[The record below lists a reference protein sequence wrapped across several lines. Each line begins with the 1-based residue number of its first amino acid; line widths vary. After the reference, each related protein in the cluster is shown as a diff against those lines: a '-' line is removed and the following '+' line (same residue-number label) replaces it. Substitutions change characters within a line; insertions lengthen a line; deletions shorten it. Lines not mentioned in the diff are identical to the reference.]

1 MGKILIIK
9 GADFA
14 SVKVGTVNVDIPAEE
29 LNNESFLEM
38 LENELKI
45 KASILINTDKT
56 AVSGTKDQDDR
67 ASIFRANTDAYYN
80 AGFRNV
86 KINFG
91 TNINDIVLYGVN
103 DNFEYYNASKRWS
116 WDSDSNVIVP
126 LSLGKNLYIHFKNKN
141 DANFTNEGINY
152 FISSVELS

>member
-38 LENELKI
+38 LENALKVKTAI
-45 KASILINTDKT
+45 AINVDKT
-56 AVSGTKDQDDR
+56 VLNGTSDQDNR
-67 ASIFRANTDAYYN
+67 AAIFEVNTDAYYN

-91 TNINDIVLYGVN
+91 TNINNIVLYGVK
-103 DNFEYYNASKRWS
+103 DNFEYYNTSKRWD
-116 WDSDSNVIVP
+116 WASDGSAIVP

-152 FISSVELS
+152 FITSVELS